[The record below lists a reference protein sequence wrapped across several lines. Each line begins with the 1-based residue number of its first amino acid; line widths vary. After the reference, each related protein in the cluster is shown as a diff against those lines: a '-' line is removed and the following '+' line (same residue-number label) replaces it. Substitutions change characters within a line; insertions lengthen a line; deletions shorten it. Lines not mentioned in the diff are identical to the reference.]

1 MTNDVTHYSVDGSF
15 MSLREMRTIIDTVLG
30 HGNMAYH
37 YPVSTIIKILQ
48 EDGRVVTVFRP
59 HF

>member
-1 MTNDVTHYSVDGSF
+1 MTLRAMRDIVDS
-15 MSLREMRTIIDTVLG
+15 VLG

-48 EDGRVVTVFRP
+48 EDGRVVTIFRP